1 MKTFWQ
7 EALAQAAG
15 GMILAAVGG
24 IGFLCYSLPRQLDQ
38 VIQSQK
44 VLTERIV
51 ANEERLTKVEGD
63 VGTLQIKV
71 TRIEAR

>member
-24 IGFLCYSLPRQLDQ
+24 IGFLCYSMPRQLDQ
-38 VIQSQK
+38 IITTQK
-44 VLTERIV
+44 VLAERFGAI
-51 ANEERLTKVEGD
+51 EERVQKIEGD
-63 VGTLQIKV
+63 VNTLQIKV
-71 TRIEAR
+71 TRIESR

>member
-1 MKTFWQ
+1 MRNFWQ

-44 VLTERIV
+44 VLTERFGAI
-51 ANEERLTKVEGD
+51 EERVQKVEGD
-63 VGTLQIKV
+63 VNNLQIKV
-71 TRIEAR
+71 TRFEAR